1 MTTIAARLK
10 TISFVCTGAVG
21 LLSLMAAVTLL
32 GQRHSVDRLI
42 RERFRTYATL
52 NQMEILVFSNHA
64 DTLRLVN
71 WANAN
76 YDHDKL
82 ETLSKEIIQRQKE
95 GNALVQQL
103 ATTSLNPA
111 EMKAIQ
117 AAYAKYGKQLVS
129 VAEVVPIGASSAT
142 QLLGGAAA
150 SFEDLRSSLERLSTA
165 ETAAMHEESDDV
177 RAAATRGLL
186 IFLLV
191 AAGTGGATWVF
202 SARLA
207 STIAPPL
214 GFLSGQ
220 LEYSIREKD
229 LTLRVPER
237 ENDEIGQI
245 SRAFNALTGS
255 LHTFF
260 LGTSDQSSRIASGAE
275 QLASSAEQ
283 MSRTSVLM
291 GQGSEVLQETTGSM
305 ERATRAMTEA
315 LCEVAS
321 LVASLGTQ
329 SEQTVRTA
337 ESGAQS
343 GTATLKAMEAIQQTS
358 HSMLSAVRVI
368 EEIANQTNLLSLNA
382 AIEAAKAGDSG
393 KGFAVVAE
401 EVRKLAERSAQATQ
415 EINLLIKEVGNANN
429 QGTDTV
435 TRTVA
440 SLKEIETGMKEMAR
454 VVLRIA
460 TATQAQSMASE
471 QAVAQVRKVGDGV
484 AQNNQAVAELAIA
497 IQEVART
504 AADLAAVS
512 DTMRDT
518 VGRYRVH

>member
-1 MTTIAARLK
+1 MSTIAARLK
-10 TISFVCTGAVG
+10 TLSFVCTGAVG
-21 LLSLMAAVTLL
+21 VLSLMAAITLM

-42 RERFRTYATL
+42 RERFRTYAIL

-76 YDHDKL
+76 YDHGKL
-82 ETLSKEIIQRQKE
+82 ESLSKVIVQRQKE
-95 GNALVQQL
+95 GNALVQKL
-103 ATTSLNPA
+103 AATNLAPA
-111 EMKAIQ
+111 EMKTIEGT
-117 AAYAKYGKQLVS
+117 YGKYGKQLVS

-150 SFEDLRSSLERLSTA
+150 SFEDLRSSLERLSAA
-165 ETAAMHEESDDV
+165 ETFAMQEESDSV

-186 IFLLV
+186 IFLLL
-191 AAGTGGATWVF
+191 AAGTGGATWLF

-220 LEYSIREKD
+220 LDYSIREKD
-229 LTLRVPER
+229 LTVRVPER
-237 ENDEIGQI
+237 GCDEIGQI
-245 SRAFNALTGS
+245 SRTFNALNGS

-260 LGTSDQSSRIASGAE
+260 RGTSDQSIRIASGAE
-275 QLASSAEQ
+275 QLASSSEE

-291 GQGSEVLQETTGSM
+291 GQGSEVLRETTASM
-305 ERATRAMTEA
+305 EQTTRSMTEA
-315 LCEVAS
+315 LRELAV

-329 SEQTVRTA
+329 SEQTVHTA

-343 GTATLKAMEAIQQTS
+343 GTATLKAMHAIHQTS
-358 HSMLSAVRVI
+358 GSMLSAVVVI

-401 EVRKLAERSAQATQ
+401 EVRKLAERSAQATKQ
-415 EINLLIKEVGNANN
+415 INLLIKEVGSANN
-429 QGTDTV
+429 QGTETV
-435 TRTVA
+435 TRTVE
-440 SLKEIETGMKEMAR
+440 SLKEIEKRMKDMAL

-460 TATQAQSMASE
+460 TGTEAQSLVSE
-471 QAVAQVRKVGDGV
+471 QALDQVRKVWDGV
-484 AQNNQAVAELAIA
+484 SHNNQAVAELAIA

-518 VGRYRVH
+518 VGRYRV

>member
-1 MTTIAARLK
+1 MSTIAARLK
-10 TISFVCTGAVG
+10 TLSFVCTGAVG

-82 ETLSKEIIQRQKE
+82 ESLSKEIVQRQKE

-103 ATTSLNPA
+103 ATTNLDPG
-111 EMKAIQ
+111 EMKGIKET
-117 AAYAKYGKQLVS
+117 YGKYGKQLVN

-150 SFEDLRSSLERLSTA
+150 SFEDLRSSLERLSAA
-165 ETAAMHEESDDV
+165 ETAAMQVESDTV

-191 AAGTGGATWVF
+191 AGGTGCATWMF

-214 GFLSGQ
+214 GFLSEK

-237 ENDEIGQI
+237 ENDEIGRI

-275 QLASSAEQ
+275 QLASSAEE
-283 MSRTSVLM
+283 MSRTSMLM
-291 GQGSEVLQETTGSM
+291 GQGSEVLQETTASM
-305 ERATRAMTEA
+305 ERATRSMTEA
-315 LCEVAS
+315 LREVAG

-329 SEQTVRTA
+329 SEQTVHTA

-343 GTATLKAMEAIQQTS
+343 GTATLKAMEAIQKTS
-358 HSMLSAVRVI
+358 QSMLSAVVVI

-401 EVRKLAERSAQATQ
+401 EVRKLAERSAQATKQ
-415 EINLLIKEVGNANN
+415 INVLITEVGRANN
-429 QGTDTV
+429 QGTETV
-435 TRTVA
+435 TKTVEA
-440 SLKEIETGMKEMAR
+440 LKEIEKRMKDMAL

-460 TATQAQSMASE
+460 AATQAQSLASE
-471 QAVAQVRKVGDGV
+471 QAVTQVRKVEDGV
-484 AQNNQAVAELAIA
+484 SHNNQAVTELAIA

-504 AADLAAVS
+504 AADLASVS

-518 VGRYRVH
+518 VGRYRV